1 MACENKEAILE
12 IKSDIRDIKENLA
25 EHMSRTAANEARLD
39 LMENYFQKQAEVNNQ
54 TMQQFI
60 EQSKQNAT
68 ALNRQLKFAL
78 GLFSAI
84 AILVGALW
92 KISQ

>member
-1 MACENKEAILE
+1 MACDS
-12 IKSDIRDIKENLA
+12 KSDIQEMKMDIRDIKENLS
-25 EHMSRTAANEARLD
+25 EHMARTAANEARLE
-39 LMENYFQKQAEVNNQ
+39 LMESYFQKQAEVNNQ

-60 EQSKQNAT
+60 EQSKQNAA